1 MASAEATSPAPNMSP
16 GELECM
22 RERKWWCFLLSS
34 IFTFLAGLFII
45 LIWRALAFLC
55 CRKEKAGAYSPGAP
69 KQPTA
74 KKAAPGAADAKRKG
88 GEGAA
93 EIGFMTEAKD
103 WAGELISG
111 QTTTGRILPA
121 KSRSI
126 RAGQWP
132 APVRG
137 GGQAKGAPRDS
148 EDASHGFRRRRSHAC
163 AVPCCCCGESRLGFC
178 PAPQS
183 AAAVAVAVK
192 VQLCGDTLGPAA
204 RAACGCT
211 EISVAPGSVPKRARA
226 AGKLEW

>member
-111 QTTTGRILPA
+111 QTTTGRILVRFTPLHA
-121 KSRSI
+121 PPLGTERLHSRSHS
-126 RAGQWP
+126 QC
-132 APVRG
+132 
-137 GGQAKGAPRDS
+137 
-148 EDASHGFRRRRSHAC
+148 RRSWTAFEC
-163 AVPCCCCGESRLGFC
+163 SN
-178 PAPQS
+178 
-183 AAAVAVAVK
+183 VK
-192 VQLCGDTLGPAA
+192 QNNLT
-204 RAACGCT
+204 
-211 EISVAPGSVPKRARA
+211 
-226 AGKLEW
+226 

>member
-74 KKAAPGAADAKRKG
+74 KKAPPGAADAKRKA

-111 QTTTGRILPA
+111 QTTTGRILVVLVFLL
-121 KSRSI
+121 SI
-126 RAGQWP
+126 A
-132 APVRG
+132 
-137 GGQAKGAPRDS
+137 S
-148 EDASHGFRRRRSHAC
+148 LIIYFIDASRTGASK
-163 AVPCCCCGESRLGFC
+163 
-178 PAPQS
+178 Q
-183 AAAVAVAVK
+183 
-192 VQLCGDTLGPAA
+192 
-204 RAACGCT
+204 
-211 EISVAPGSVPKRARA
+211 
-226 AGKLEW
+226 

>member
-1 MASAEATSPAPNMSP
+1 MASAEATSPAPNLPP

-69 KQPTA
+69 KQQPPA
-74 KKAAPGAADAKRKG
+74 GQQKKLPAPGGDAKRKA

-111 QTTTGRILPA
+111 QTTTGRILV
-121 KSRSI
+121 
-126 RAGQWP
+126 RA
-132 APVRG
+132 AVSLLRM
-137 GGQAKGAPRDS
+137 PR
-148 EDASHGFRRRRSHAC
+148 HGRRRSLAP
-163 AVPCCCCGESRLGFC
+163 VPEPRVRTPCW
-178 PAPQS
+178 S
-183 AAAVAVAVK
+183 ANCDD
-192 VQLCGDTLGPAA
+192 L
-204 RAACGCT
+204 R
-211 EISVAPGSVPKRARA
+211 
-226 AGKLEW
+226 

>member
-74 KKAAPGAADAKRKG
+74 KKAPGAADAKRKA

-111 QTTTGRILPA
+111 QTTTGRIL
-121 KSRSI
+121 SCSQ
-126 RAGQWP
+126 RAG
-132 APVRG
+132 G
-137 GGQAKGAPRDS
+137 GMVK
-148 EDASHGFRRRRSHAC
+148 RSLL
-163 AVPCCCCGESRLGFC
+163 EL
-178 PAPQS
+178 
-183 AAAVAVAVK
+183 AA
-192 VQLCGDTLGPAA
+192 TLM
-204 RAACGCT
+204 
-211 EISVAPGSVPKRARA
+211 EFV
-226 AGKLEW
+226 

>member
-74 KKAAPGAADAKRKG
+74 KKAPPGAADAKRKA

-111 QTTTGRILPA
+111 QTTTGRIL
-121 KSRSI
+121 
-126 RAGQWP
+126 
-132 APVRG
+132 VRFTPLSMH
-137 GGQAKGAPRDS
+137 ATAPRS
-148 EDASHGFRRRRSHAC
+148 VMAASAYTFISHC
-163 AVPCCCCGESRLGFC
+163 SCGLTMQKSLAIR
-178 PAPQS
+178 
-183 AAAVAVAVK
+183 
-192 VQLCGDTLGPAA
+192 
-204 RAACGCT
+204 
-211 EISVAPGSVPKRARA
+211 
-226 AGKLEW
+226 

>member
-55 CRKEKAGAYSPGAP
+55 CRKEKAAAYSPGAP
-69 KQPTA
+69 KQAAAA
-74 KKAAPGAADAKRKG
+74 KKGALDAKRKAG

-111 QTTTGRILPA
+111 QTTTGRILV
-121 KSRSI
+121 
-126 RAGQWP
+126 RAFYSL
-132 APVRG
+132 AFSSARRG
-137 GGQAKGAPRDS
+137 CS
-148 EDASHGFRRRRSHAC
+148 
-163 AVPCCCCGESRLGFC
+163 
-178 PAPQS
+178 
-183 AAAVAVAVK
+183 
-192 VQLCGDTLGPAA
+192 T
-204 RAACGCT
+204 
-211 EISVAPGSVPKRARA
+211 A
-226 AGKLEW
+226 AGVSPPTTSTTTARRLPRSLVE